1 MMSEDEV
8 ANLIWYETEIE
19 ALNKSDNE
27 YRNDRRARVKFGRSI
42 VRKIP

>member
-1 MMSEDEV
+1 MISEDEV
-8 ANLIWYETEIE
+8 ANLIWYE

-27 YRNDRRARVKFGRSI
+27 YRDDRRTRVKVDRSI